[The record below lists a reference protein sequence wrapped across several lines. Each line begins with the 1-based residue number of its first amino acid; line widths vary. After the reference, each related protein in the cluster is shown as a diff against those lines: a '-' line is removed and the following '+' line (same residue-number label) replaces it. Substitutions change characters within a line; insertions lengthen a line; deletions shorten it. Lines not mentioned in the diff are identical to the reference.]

1 MYLVPQGSGWIE
13 VICGSMFSGKTE
25 ELIRRLRRARI
36 AQQNVRI
43 FKPAIDRRYDESD
56 IVSHSDQRIPSRAV
70 TRAEEILDHVPR
82 AVQVVGIDEAQFFEP
97 DLVDICRELARRGVR
112 VIVAGL
118 EQDYRAQ
125 PFQTMALLLV
135 EAEYVTKNLA
145 ICVVCGNPAMRNQR
159 ISRKEGR
166 IVVGGADMYEARCRR
181 CFRPDP
187 VEPGLFGPA
196 EPEAK
201 DGPPAP

>member
-1 MYLVPQGSGWIE
+1 MFLFPQGSGWIE

-56 IVSHSDQRIPSRAV
+56 IVSHSDQRIPSRVVA
-70 TRAEEILDHVPR
+70 RAEEILDLVPR

-97 DLVDICRELARRGVR
+97 DLVDVCRELARRGIR

-118 EQDYRAQ
+118 EQDYRSQ
-125 PFQTMALLLV
+125 PFQTMALLMV
-135 EAEYVTKNLA
+135 EAEYVTKSLA
-145 ICVVCGNPAMRNQR
+145 ICVICGNPAHRNQR
-159 ISRKEGR
+159 IAKKEGR
-166 IVVGGADMYEARCRR
+166 IVVGGAESYEARCRR
-181 CFRPDP
+181 CFRTETAEAD
-187 VEPGLFGPA
+187 LFKEAPPPA
-196 EPEAK
+196 E
-201 DGPPAP
+201 

>member
-1 MYLVPQGSGWIE
+1 MHLVPQGSGWIE

-36 AQQNVRI
+36 AQQSVRI
-43 FKPAIDRRYDESD
+43 FKPAIDRRYDEND
-56 IVSHSDQRIPSRAV
+56 IVSHSEQRIPSRVV

-82 AVQVVGIDEAQFFEP
+82 AIQVVGIDEAQFFEVE
-97 DLVDICRELARRGVR
+97 LLEVCRELARRGIR

-125 PFQTMALLLV
+125 AFHVMALLMA

-145 ICVVCGNPAMRNQR
+145 ICVICGNPAMRNQR
-159 ISRKEGR
+159 IARKEGR
-166 IVVGGADMYEARCRR
+166 IVVGGSESYEARCRR
-181 CFRPDP
+181 CFRASD
-187 VEPGLFGPA
+187 VEPELFEKG
-196 EPEAK
+196 EA
-201 DGPPAP
+201 GSP